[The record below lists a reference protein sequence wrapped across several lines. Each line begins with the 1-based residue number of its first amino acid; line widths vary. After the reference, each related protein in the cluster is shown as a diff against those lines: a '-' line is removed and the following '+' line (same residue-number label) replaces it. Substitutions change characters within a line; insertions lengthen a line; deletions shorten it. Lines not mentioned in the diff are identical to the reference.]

1 MTWFLLS
8 LTAALGLA
16 TADALTKRFFS
27 DLPPYRMGVVRIL
40 STAPWMVLALLF
52 LPAAVPDRTFWLAI
66 AAALPLELAAFFL
79 YMRALKLSPLSLSL
93 PFLAF
98 TPVFMI
104 LTGRLILD
112 EALTAGGVLG
122 ILLIV
127 LGAYVLNLSKMK
139 SGLLGPIRAVMREPG
154 SWIMLLVSFVYS
166 ITAPIGK
173 VAILHSNP
181 WFFAAVYNLVLSVVI
196 VSLWPV
202 AAGGCGGARY
212 FQQARPHA
220 AHRPHGSHGEFC
232 PHDGHRAGR
241 GGLHDRRQAAEPAL
255 RGSLRGVVVRG
266 RKHPRA
272 PGRRRHHDR
281 GRVPDPLGT
290 GGMKK
295 A

>member
-1 MTWFLLS
+1 MWFFLS
-8 LTAALGLA
+8 LLAALGLA

-52 LPAAVPDRTFWLAI
+52 LPSAVPDRTFWLAI

-104 LTGRLILD
+104 LTGRFILG
-112 EALTAGGVLG
+112 ESIRPGGALG

-127 LGAYVLNLSKMK
+127 LGAYVLNLSKLK

-154 SWIMLLVSFVYS
+154 SWIMLLVSFIYS
-166 ITAPIGK
+166 LTAPIGK

-202 AAGGCGGARY
+202 AAGGAEVRGI
-212 FQQARPHA
+212 FARPGPMLLIGFTA
-220 AHRPHGSHGEFC
+220 AVENLAHMMAIAQVEAAYMIAVKRLSLLFGVLYGAWWFGEQNI
-232 PHDGHRAGR
+232 RERLAGAAIMILGVFLIR
-241 GGLHDRRQAAEPAL
+241 WAQGG
-255 RGSLRGVVVRG
+255 
-266 RKHPRA
+266 
-272 PGRRRHHDR
+272 
-281 GRVPDPLGT
+281 
-290 GGMKK
+290 
-295 A
+295 

>member
-1 MTWFLLS
+1 MWFFLS
-8 LTAALGLA
+8 LLAALGLA

-27 DLPPYRMGVVRIL
+27 DLSAYRMGVVRIL

-52 LPAAVPDRTFWLAI
+52 LPPAVPDRTFWLAI

-104 LTGRLILD
+104 LTGRFILG
-112 EALTAGGVLG
+112 ESIRPGGALG

-127 LGAYVLNLSKMK
+127 FGAYVLNLSKMK
-139 SGLLGPIRAVMREPG
+139 SGLLGPIRAVIREPG
-154 SWIMLLVSFVYS
+154 SWIMLLVSFIYS
-166 ITAPIGK
+166 LTAPIGK

-202 AAGGCGGARY
+202 AAGGAGARGI
-212 FQQARPHA
+212 FGKPGPMLLIGFA
-220 AHRPHGSHGEFC
+220 AAVENLAHMMAIAQVEAAYMIAVKRLSLLFGVLYGAWWFGDHNIRE
-232 PHDGHRAGR
+232 RLAG
-241 GGLHDRRQAAEPAL
+241 AAIMIL
-255 RGSLRGVVVRG
+255 GVFLIRWAQG
-266 RKHPRA
+266 A
-272 PGRRRHHDR
+272 
-281 GRVPDPLGT
+281 
-290 GGMKK
+290 
-295 A
+295 

>member
-27 DLPPYRMGVVRIL
+27 DLPAYRMGVVRML

-52 LPAAVPDRTFWLAI
+52 LPRAVPDQTFWLAI

-79 YMRALKLSPLSLSL
+79 YMKALKLSPLSLSL

-104 LTGRLILD
+104 LTGRFILG
-112 EALTAGGVLG
+112 ESIGPGGALG

-127 LGAYVLNLSKMK
+127 LGAYVLNLSKLK
-139 SGLLGPIRAVMREPG
+139 SGLLGPIRAVMHEPG
-154 SWIMLLVSFVYS
+154 SWIMLFVSFIYS
-166 ITAPIGK
+166 LTAPIGK

-202 AAGGCGGARY
+202 AAGNASVRGI
-212 FQQARPHA
+212 FSRPGPMVLIGLA
-220 AHRPHGSHGEFC
+220 A
-232 PHDGHRAGR
+232 
-241 GGLHDRRQAAEPAL
+241 AAENFAHMMAIAQVEAAYMIAIKRL
-255 RGSLRGVVVRG
+255 SLLFGVLYGAWWFGEENIRERLAGAAIMVAGVFLIRW
-266 RKHPRA
+266 A
-272 PGRRRHHDR
+272 Q
-281 GRVPDPLGT
+281 
-290 GGMKK
+290 GG
-295 A
+295 

>member
-27 DLPPYRMGVVRIL
+27 DLTPYRMGVVRIL
-40 STAPWMVLALLF
+40 STTPWMVLALLF
-52 LPAAVPDRTFWLAI
+52 LPSTVPDRTFWLAI
-66 AAALPLELAAFFL
+66 AAALPLEIFAFFL

-104 LTGRLILD
+104 LTGHLILG
-112 EALTAGGVLG
+112 ETIGLSGVLG

-154 SWIMLLVSFVYS
+154 SWIMLLVSFIYS

-181 WFFAAVYNLVLSVVI
+181 WFFAAVYNLALSVVI

-202 AAGGCGGARY
+202 AAGG
-212 FQQARPHA
+212 
-220 AHRPHGSHGEFC
+220 
-232 PHDGHRAGR
+232 AG
-241 GGLHDRRQAAEPAL
+241 
-255 RGSLRGVVVRG
+255 VRG
-266 RKHPRA
+266 TFSK
-272 PGRRRHHDR
+272 PGPMLLIGLMAAMENFAHMMAIAQVEAAYMIAVKRLSLLFGVLYGAWWFGEENIRERLAGAAIMIAGVFLIR
-281 GRVPDPLGT
+281 WAQ
-290 GGMKK
+290 GG
-295 A
+295 

>member
-27 DLPPYRMGVVRIL
+27 DLAPYRMGVVRIL

-52 LPAAVPDRTFWLAI
+52 LPRAVPDQTFWLAI
-66 AAALPLELAAFFL
+66 AAALPLEVFAFFL

-104 LTGRLILD
+104 LTGRLILG
-112 EALTAGGVLG
+112 EALTTSGVLG

-139 SGLLGPIRAVMREPG
+139 SGLLGPIRAVLREPG
-154 SWIMLLVSFVYS
+154 SWIMLLVSFIYS

-181 WFFAAVYNLVLSVVI
+181 WFFAAVYNLVLSAVI

-202 AAGGCGGARY
+202 AAGG
-212 FQQARPHA
+212 
-220 AHRPHGSHGEFC
+220 
-232 PHDGHRAGR
+232 AG
-241 GGLHDRRQAAEPAL
+241 
-255 RGSLRGVVVRG
+255 VRG
-266 RKHPRA
+266 TFSK
-272 PGRRRHHDR
+272 PGPMLLIGLMAAMENFAHMMAIAQVEAAYMIAVKRLSLLFGVLYGAWWFGEENIRERLAGAAIMIAGVFLIR
-281 GRVPDPLGT
+281 WAQAG
-290 GGMKK
+290 
-295 A
+295 